1 MHETITCLSSIIYCY
16 IPA

>member
-1 MHETITCLSSIIYCY
+1 MHETITCLSSMIYCY